1 MAGARA
7 PKTNGWSGHL
17 TAVALAAFLTYIN
30 TLGNGF
36 VLDDFGLILFND
48 AVRTFDAAF
57 LLTSDYWAGYEG
69 RISGLYR
76 PLTTLSLALEF
87 HLWGERPELFHL
99 TNTLLHAANALLVY
113 SLGRH
118 LGKAAIGLGA
128 GLLFATHPLH
138 SEAVAYVAGR
148 ADLLASLFAL
158 AALNCSLRA
167 RQTGKTRW
175 RALAVLALAPGLLCK
190 EQAAIVPGLLLGMD
204 WLLWRQGRLKRWP
217 WAEYGAHILVLSVYL
232 CARYA
237 ALGGLTIASIDF
249 LDNPLAGMPAHLR
262 TINAGGVLLRY
273 LALLLFPHRLSAD
286 YSFNAIPLQNE
297 FLSLALIRTL
307 LMLAAVLFLLYH
319 FYQRPGLWSFGALW
333 LLVGLSPVSNLVLPI
348 GTIMAERLL
357 YLPSVGFA
365 LLSAV
370 LLQKAWRAEHR
381 RICAIACSGLLLI
394 YAGRAWV
401 RNFDWED
408 NERLFRAVA
417 EISPQ
422 SARVHQG
429 LGSALN
435 EKGDWLGAI
444 EEYRRAIEIYPQ
456 YQMAHY
462 SLGLAYWSAHRH
474 ERALEAFQ
482 EAVRLKPRDAKSHL
496 NLGATYHALG
506 RLSAAVDS
514 YQSTIALSPA
524 YAPAW
529 QNLAD
534 TYYEMGNRKKA
545 SLAYQKLLHLQP
557 DHPRR
562 KDFAERIRK
571 E

>member
-1 MAGARA
+1 MADVR
-7 PKTNGWSGHL
+7 PLKVDGWSGHL
-17 TAVALAAFLTYIN
+17 TAVALAAFLTYFN

-48 AVRTFDAAF
+48 AVRAFDAAF

-69 RISGLYR
+69 RVSGLYR
-76 PLTTLSLALEF
+76 PLITLSFALEF
-87 HLWGERPELFHL
+87 HLWGERPEFFHL

-113 SLGRH
+113 SLGRC
-118 LGKAAIGLGA
+118 LGKTAIGLGA

-158 AALNCSLRA
+158 VALNCSLRA
-167 RQTGKTRW
+167 RQTGKMRW
-175 RALAVLALAPGLLCK
+175 RTLAVLAMAPGLLCK
-190 EQAAIVPGLLLGMD
+190 EQAVVFAGLLLGMD

-217 WAEYGAHILVLSVYL
+217 WAEYGAHIMVLSIYL
-232 CARYA
+232 CARHDL
-237 ALGGLTIASIDF
+237 LGGLTIASIDF

-297 FLSLALIRTL
+297 VLSLALIRTL
-307 LMLAAVLFLLYH
+307 VILTVVLFLLWH
-319 FYQRPGLWSFGALW
+319 FYRRPGLWSFGALW
-333 LLVGLSPVSNLVLPI
+333 ILIGLSPVSNLLVPI

-381 RICAIACSGLLLI
+381 RICVIACGGLLLV
-394 YAGRAWV
+394 YAGRAWA

-408 NERLFRAVA
+408 DERLFRAAV
-417 EISPQ
+417 EICPQ
-422 SARVHQG
+422 SAKAHQG
-429 LGSALN
+429 LGAALN
-435 EKGDWLGAI
+435 AKGDWLGAI

-456 YQMAHY
+456 YQTAHY

-474 ERALEAFQ
+474 EQALKAFQ
-482 EAVRLKPRDAKSHL
+482 EAVRLKPRDVKAHL
-496 NLGATYHALG
+496 NLGATYHALD
-506 RLSAAVDS
+506 RLSAAATT
-514 YQSTIALSPA
+514 YERTIALNPA

-534 TYYEMGNRKKA
+534 TYYEMGDRKKA
-545 SLAYQKLLHLQP
+545 AAAYQKLLHLQP

-562 KDFAERIRK
+562 KDFEARIREK
-571 E
+571 